1 MSSCVFRHETYQ
13 HQYRAMFVINCT
25 VRTDEVL
32 RYGKTSAQKKIK
44 NNSKRR
50 RVATT
55 DCPAVADTSTA
66 LSADKAVEDV
76 YHPVVCSV
84 CSSEVGVYDR
94 DEVYHFFN
102 VLASYA

>member
-1 MSSCVFRHETYQ
+1 
-13 HQYRAMFVINCT
+13 MFVINCS
-25 VRTDEVL
+25 VRKDEVL
-32 RYGKTSAQKKIK
+32 RYGKTSAQKKTK

-55 DCPAVADTSTA
+55 DCPVVADTSTA
-66 LSADKAVEDV
+66 LSLSADTSVDKAAEDV